1 MCFVVITNTDEVQSI
16 GVQSIMSG
24 KWEGRVKKPPVG
36 RRKSIVYSTKR
47 PKKTKKKQKKTD

>member
-1 MCFVVITNTDEVQSI
+1 
-16 GVQSIMSG
+16 MSG

-47 PKKTKKKQKKTD
+47 PKKTEKKTKKKKQIEQ